1 MTHELLRPI
10 FITQIIFNT
19 ALFITLAVYVPYAIH
34 VLHLLATGV
43 GITLAA
49 FGVGMVA
56 GALLAAR
63 IMRVLPLGTVIAIG
77 PISGLVA
84 AIVMVLTIAMPYA
97 ALAAFSFFLMGAG
110 PIIWVVSTTTLRQT
124 VTPHALLGRVFA
136 INSVA
141 YGARSVGAG
150 IGALVGGL
158 YGAQTCFVVAAAGF
172 LIQAAVILLSPVVKL
187 RQQPEIIR

>member
-1 MTHELLRPI
+1 
-10 FITQIIFNT
+10 
-19 ALFITLAVYVPYAIH
+19 
-34 VLHLLATGV
+34 
-43 GITLAA
+43 
-49 FGVGMVA
+49 MVA

-150 IGALVGGL
+150 IGALVGGI

-172 LIQAAVILLSPVVKL
+172 LIQAAVILLSRSSSCGNNPRSSDRVERL
-187 RQQPEIIR
+187 EFQPRYLVTMTGVPKPTRP